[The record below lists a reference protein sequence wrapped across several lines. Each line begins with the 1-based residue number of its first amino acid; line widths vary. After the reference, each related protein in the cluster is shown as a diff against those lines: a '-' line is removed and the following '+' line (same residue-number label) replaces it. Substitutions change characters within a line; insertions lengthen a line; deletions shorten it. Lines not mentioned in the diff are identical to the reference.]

1 MAARVHENMS
11 SWQSQCPQGR
21 SADSLFSPSPVRWV
35 CHVGPLLSLSAL
47 SLAECSKNA
56 LMWACA
62 TLPAF
67 DSRTA
72 RAPSAA
78 SRS

>member
-21 SADSLFSPSPVRWV
+21 RTDSLFSPSLARWV
-35 CHVGPLLSLSAL
+35 CHVGPLRYPSRPYHLRSAAKMLSYVGVLL
-47 SLAECSKNA
+47 
-56 LMWACA
+56 
-62 TLPAF
+62 TH
-67 DSRTA
+67 
-72 RAPSAA
+72 APSAA